1 MQGWEGLRHIL
12 TQPRPSFI
20 GCLIGNTFSRQDDHD
35 DHDVDDHDDDDDED
49 VDDHDDDHN

>member
-1 MQGWEGLRHIL
+1 MRHIL